1 MIWKTENRYIE
12 RKNFGEKRKGTAQYN
27 NDTLFFLHYS
37 RNKTIIAVLLKE
49 RRDDWNV
56 LGEYLPGREKEVKAL
71 STRLGYI

>member
-1 MIWKTENRYIE
+1 M
-12 RKNFGEKRKGTAQYN
+12 KGTAQYN

-56 LGEYLPGREKEVKAL
+56 LASICQGVKR
-71 STRLGYI
+71 RLWIL

>member
-1 MIWKTENRYIE
+1 M
-12 RKNFGEKRKGTAQYN
+12 KGTAQYN

-56 LGEYLPGREKEVKAL
+56 LGEYLSGREKEEKAL
-71 STRLGYI
+71 SARLGYYDDFV

>member
-1 MIWKTENRYIE
+1 MIWKTENRYIV
-12 RKNFGEKRKGTAQYN
+12 
-27 NDTLFFLHYS
+27 LHYS

-56 LGEYLPGREKEVKAL
+56 LGEYLSGREKEVKAL

>member
-12 RKNFGEKRKGTAQYN
+12 GKNFGEKMKGTAQYN

-56 LGEYLPGREKEVKAL
+56 LASTCQGVKR
-71 STRLGYI
+71 RLWIL

>member
-12 RKNFGEKRKGTAQYN
+12 RKNFGEKMKGAAQYN

-56 LGEYLPGREKEVKAL
+56 LASICQGVKR
-71 STRLGYI
+71 RLWIL